1 MDESPFLIQS
11 HFRTL
16 NLPPEKWQFFQFFFF
31 GGGGEVA
38 IPNLNLMFFFF
49 SEGFS
54 LSRYVKIPQ
63 EKDLYP
69 PGSAAYMR
77 SEQYVVTLGS
87 SSGQGSAF
95 SEAK

>member
-16 NLPPEKWQFFQFFFF
+16 NLPPEKWQFFQ
-31 GGGGEVA
+31 
-38 IPNLNLMFFFF
+38 FFF